1 MVRGPACSFAVG
13 AAIIVILGSSLPASA
28 RSDNPV
34 RRSVAQVSGPE
45 NRRVVVN
52 EGEGKT
58 ARLLSELEEELKAS
72 SYVVIRMRVSME
84 KEQDVGSFT
93 IRAG

>member
-1 MVRGPACSFAVG
+1 VVRRPACSFAVG
-13 AAIIVILGSSLPASA
+13 AAIIVILGSPPPASA
-28 RSDNPV
+28 RSDNPAE
-34 RRSVAQVSGPE
+34 RTVAEASGPE
-45 NRRVVVN
+45 NRRVVVS
-52 EGEGKT
+52 EGESKT